1 MPRRT
6 AVWRSRTGWVCTP
19 GAAQCVYIQGTYCG
33 LGNRLMQEVEHLVNM
48 ANQIA
53 DNFSFHDDAVDRTS
67 DHLQRFW
74 APSML
79 RMLIEFDASGGAGL
93 KPSVRDALKKLPES

>member
-1 MPRRT
+1 
-6 AVWRSRTGWVCTP
+6 
-19 GAAQCVYIQGTYCG
+19 
-33 LGNRLMQEVEHLVNM
+33 MQEVEQLVKM

-53 DNFSFHDDAVDRTS
+53 DNFSFHDDAVASTA

-79 RMLIEFDASGGAGL
+79 EKLATFERSGTSGL
-93 KPSVRDALKKLPES
+93 KPVARDALQRL